1 MLLGEI
7 LIQKKLITPEQ
18 LEEALEIQRE
28 TKAFLGAILVER
40 RFIRESE
47 LLKALSEQFKIPVVN
62 LKDYYIDWE
71 AAMKFSSTVVC
82 EYRCLPVRADDKSIT
97 VAITNPLDAIAI
109 SKVEQEARDMKPVL
123 ILVTNAD
130 MDEAL
135 KTYNRYM
142 SQKIRKMLE

>member
-7 LIQKKLITPEQ
+7 LIQKKLITQVQ

-28 TKAFLGAILVER
+28 TKEFLGVILVSR
-40 RFIRESE
+40 RFIREPD
-47 LLKALSEQFKIPVVN
+47 LLKALSDQFQIPVIN
-62 LKDYYIDWE
+62 LKDYYIDWD

-82 EYRCLPVRADDKSIT
+82 EYRCLPVRADAKSIT

-109 SKVEQEARDMKPVL
+109 SKVEEEAREFKVNL
-123 ILVTNAD
+123 ILVSNAD

-135 KTYNRYM
+135 KTYNRHM